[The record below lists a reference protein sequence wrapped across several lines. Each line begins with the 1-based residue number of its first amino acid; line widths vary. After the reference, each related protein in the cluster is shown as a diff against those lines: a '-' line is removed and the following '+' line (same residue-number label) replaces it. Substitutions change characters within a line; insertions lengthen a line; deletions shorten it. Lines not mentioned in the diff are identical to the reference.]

1 MASIAWSQGSANLPA
16 ANSFQYLYFAYFSK
30 PVCDRKL
37 FRLIRQH
44 RLGRILEIG
53 VGEAVR
59 ARRLISVAQRYLAP
73 TEVRYT
79 GIDPFESR
87 SANDAPGL
95 TLKLAHRL
103 LKASGAQ
110 VQLVPGDP
118 FSALSRTANSLSG
131 IELAIISADQDDQA
145 LARAWH
151 YLPRTLAPHAI
162 VVIERLDPVQG
173 SAFLQEI
180 DRDEL
185 QQLASVHQRR
195 RAA

>member
-1 MASIAWSQGSANLPA
+1 MPA
-16 ANSFQYLYFAYFSK
+16 ANSLQYLYLAFFSK
-30 PVCDRKL
+30 PICDRKL
-37 FRLIRQH
+37 FRLVRRQ
-44 RLGRILEIG
+44 RIARFLEIG

-59 ARRLISVAQRYLAP
+59 ARRLISVAQRYQAGG
-73 TEVRYT
+73 EVRYT

-87 SANDAPGL
+87 AANDPPGL

-118 FSALSRTANSLSG
+118 YSALSRSANSLTG
-131 IELAIISADQDDQA
+131 VELVIISADQDGEM

-151 YLPRTLAPHAI
+151 YLPRTLSPEAL
-162 VVIERLDPVQG
+162 VFIERLDPVQG
-173 SAFLQEI
+173 EAYLQEI
-180 DRDEL
+180 DREEL
-185 QQLASVHQRR
+185 QRLASANQRR